1 MSTGSVNGS
10 GSANGASSS
19 SSSASS
25 NPLGTINAN
34 SFLQMLVTELQ
45 QQDPTQPMDSSQ
57 ILDQVSQIEQIES
70 SQQLS
75 TSLNSVVMGQNLS
88 AGAGLLNQNVTGL
101 DSSGNT
107 VSGVVSQVNVANG
120 QVTLQVGNSSVGL
133 ANVTQITTNTN

>member
-1 MSTGSVNGS
+1 L
-10 GSANGASSS
+10 SS
-19 SSSASS
+19 
-25 NPLGTINAN
+25 INAN

-75 TSLNSVVMGQNLS
+75 TSLNSVVMGQNLA

-101 DSSGNT
+101 DSGGNT

-120 QVTLQVGNSSVGL
+120 QVTLQVGNSNVGL
-133 ANVTQITTNTN
+133 SNVTQINANTNAN

>member
-1 MSTGSVNGS
+1 M
-10 GSANGASSS
+10 
-19 SSSASS
+19 
-25 NPLGTINAN
+25 GTINAN

-75 TSLNSVVMGQNLS
+75 TSLNSVVMGQNLA

-101 DSSGNT
+101 DGSGNS

-120 QVTLQVGNSSVGL
+120 QVTLQVGNDSIGL
-133 ANVTQITTNTN
+133 SNVTQINTSTNTN